1 METSL
6 KVDSCSPLSDG
17 RAAQKVMIIVSQFWR
32 RPVVGCSSLELPS
45 PGSCVVLLTQQ
56 GAEARVY
63 FESVHSCLFCCC
75 QSVVSSMLSS
85 GCPRVL
91 SPCQTHKSAAAPRS
105 SHTHL
110 NGWEVCKYL

>member
-75 QSVVSSMLSS
+75 LSVVISMLSS
-85 GCPRVL
+85 GCPEYCRRVK
-91 SPCQTHKSAAAPRS
+91 HI
-105 SHTHL
+105 
-110 NGWEVCKYL
+110 N

>member
-75 QSVVSSMLSS
+75 LSIVSSMLSS
-85 GCPRVL
+85 GCPEYCRRVKHINQQQHRARL
-91 SPCQTHKSAAAPRS
+91 THI
-105 SHTHL
+105 
-110 NGWEVCKYL
+110 

>member
-45 PGSCVVLLTQQ
+45 PGPCVVLLTQQ

-75 QSVVSSMLSS
+75 LSVVSSMLSS
-85 GCPRVL
+85 GCPEYCRRVKHINQQQRRTRL
-91 SPCQTHKSAAAPRS
+91 THI
-105 SHTHL
+105 
-110 NGWEVCKYL
+110 

>member
-63 FESVHSCLFCCC
+63 FESVHSCLFSCCL
-75 QSVVSSMLSS
+75 SVVSSMLSS
-85 GCPRVL
+85 GCPEYCRRVKHINQQQHRARL
-91 SPCQTHKSAAAPRS
+91 THI
-105 SHTHL
+105 
-110 NGWEVCKYL
+110 

>member
-75 QSVVSSMLSS
+75 LSVVSSMLSS
-85 GCPRVL
+85 GCPEYCRRVKHVNQQQHRTRL
-91 SPCQTHKSAAAPRS
+91 THI
-105 SHTHL
+105 
-110 NGWEVCKYL
+110 

>member
-75 QSVVSSMLSS
+75 LSVVSSMLSS
-85 GCPRVL
+85 GCPEYCRRVKHINQQQL
-91 SPCQTHKSAAAPRS
+91 RTRLTHI
-105 SHTHL
+105 
-110 NGWEVCKYL
+110 